1 MDFRHVFIL
10 LSMAVGFTCL
20 AKDKRYDSVDCDV
33 TKQAYGSVLECGE
46 GLYSVKQGSSV
57 EKSLYQICKANFKC
71 KISFEAN
78 KRDEVT
84 KILSAFSKGKK
95 KAKTYTTS
103 FDCAEAN
110 GFAEQTVCEDEALAK
125 LDNQMGAKLKLALE
139 TSETTKK
146 IRDAQKAWLKERNK
160 CQDKECLLSEYKKRL
175 ADFKSEE
182 E

>member
-1 MDFRHVFIL
+1 MNLRFLIGSLIL
-10 LSMAVGFTCL
+10 TFGLQAL

-33 TKQAYGSVLECGE
+33 TKQAYGTVLECGE
-46 GLYSVKQGSSV
+46 GLYSVKQGSAV

-78 KRDEVT
+78 NRDEVT

-103 FDCAEAN
+103 FECNEAK
-110 GFAEQTVCEDEALAK
+110 GFAEETVCQNEELAK
-125 LDNQMGAKLKLALE
+125 LDNQLGAKLKQALE

-146 IRDAQKAWLKERNK
+146 IRDSQKAWLKKRDK
-160 CQDKECLLSEYKKRL
+160 CEDEECLKTQYKNRL
-175 ADFKSEE
+175 EDFPE
-182 E
+182 